1 MKEDWLNRIRES
13 QADFTEPEP
22 EGLWEGIEAGLAT
35 EDGEASAG
43 IEQAGATTARVSAER
58 ARTGASDSGASVGMA
73 SRGEA
78 VVSRRRPSRW
88 WWVALPAAAA
98 VALVLFLSVPGREG
112 ASHDNVKAS
121 ALAVV
126 ESADAA
132 ASSEPTTT
140 AGAEFLDVVSRE
152 PESPVPV
159 NLLVYSGA
167 PQASGADMAIENPS
181 GTSVSAEQ
189 SRQHS
194 DSTEYESAKVSEES
208 PKRQETSSW
217 NNAQGDVS
225 TGNQVKIN
233 ESEESSSSES
243 RPSENLPADSWPSDN
258 DKPARKTR
266 GSGFS
271 LGLLASN
278 VSGTRNSTSEYA
290 ALYGSTVTRQIHG
303 FSETSA
309 DFPDSHGYANVMQS
323 NLGDEISSSVK
334 NWQPVQVGVSVAYS
348 FTDRL
353 SIESGLTYS
362 CLVSDLSSG
371 TASGNYDIRQTLH
384 YIGLPLYLKYDFL
397 KIGGFSL
404 YASAGGQ
411 MEKCVA
417 GKTRTDYFIGGKKI
431 SSESGR
437 IMVEPLQWSVGA
449 YVGAQYSFNSLVGLY
464 VEPGAAY
471 YFSNGSPVNCIYSE
485 RPFNFSLRAGLRF
498 SLQR

>member
-35 EDGEASAG
+35 EA
-43 IEQAGATTARVSAER
+43 
-58 ARTGASDSGASVGMA
+58 
-73 SRGEA
+73 
-78 VVSRRRPSRW
+78 VSRRKASRW
-88 WWVALPAAAA
+88 WWVMLPVAA
-98 VALVLFLSVPGREG
+98 VVALALFLSVPGFEVV
-112 ASHDNVKAS
+112 SDNKPSIVAAVEPIEIIDS
-121 ALAVV
+121 QPILSVGQSLGTALLAYSGMPRTSKTNVSQFEMSEAVAEQKSSV
-126 ESADAA
+126 ATMTDADKTAE
-132 ASSEPTTT
+132 ASSKP
-140 AGAEFLDVVSRE
+140 LDVS
-152 PESPVPV
+152 SPNKTPD
-159 NLLVYSGA
+159 NGLSGNR
-167 PQASGADMAIENPS
+167 PSENRPS
-181 GTSVSAEQ
+181 EN
-189 SRQHS
+189 
-194 DSTEYESAKVSEES
+194 
-208 PKRQETSSW
+208 W
-217 NNAQGDVS
+217 
-225 TGNQVKIN
+225 
-233 ESEESSSSES
+233 
-243 RPSENLPADSWPSDN
+243 PSENLPSENWPSEN
-258 DKPARKTR
+258 DRPTRKARR
-266 GSGFS
+266 SGFS

-278 VSGTRNSTSEYA
+278 VTGSRSSSSEYA

-323 NLGDEISSSVK
+323 NLGDEISSSVR
-334 NWQPVQVGVSVAYS
+334 NWQPIQAGVSVEYS

-371 TASGNYDIRQTLH
+371 SASGNYDIRQTLH

-417 GKTRTDYFIGGKKI
+417 GKTRTDYFVGGKKI

-449 YVGAQYSFNSLVGLY
+449 YIGAQYSFNRLVGLY